1 MVNKESLTK
10 AYDELPILL
19 RIILQIIGGVV
30 VGGIYRIVRYTE
42 TKNVTTLVA
51 GLIVTFT
58 GIGNIAAWIIDLITL
73 IMHGSYTVFTN

>member
-42 TKNVTTLVA
+42 TKNITTLVA